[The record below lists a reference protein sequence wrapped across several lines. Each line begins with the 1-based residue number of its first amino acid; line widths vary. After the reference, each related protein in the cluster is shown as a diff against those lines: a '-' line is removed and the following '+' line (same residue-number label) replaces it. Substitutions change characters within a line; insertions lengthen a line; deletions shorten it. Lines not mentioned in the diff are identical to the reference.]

1 MAKLKWAEDPDPD
14 DADEDD
20 IAEFEKI
27 RKASLVSSFTVTIS
41 IETASG
47 STVILRFYSFH

>member
-1 MAKLKWAEDPDPD
+1 LTKLKWAEEPDPD

-27 RKASLVSSFTVTIS
+27 RKASLVPSCIDDDQ
-41 IETASG
+41 
-47 STVILRFYSFH
+47 Y

>member
-1 MAKLKWAEDPDPD
+1 MKLKWAEEPDPD

-27 RKASLVSSFTVTIS
+27 RKVSQVPSC
-41 IETASG
+41 A
-47 STVILRFYSFH
+47 YND